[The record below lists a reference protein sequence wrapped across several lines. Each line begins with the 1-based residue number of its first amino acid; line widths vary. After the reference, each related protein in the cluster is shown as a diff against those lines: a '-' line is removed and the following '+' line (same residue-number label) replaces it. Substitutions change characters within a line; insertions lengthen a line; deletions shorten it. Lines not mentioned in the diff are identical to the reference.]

1 MSAFAPRIG
10 GGMAKTTL
18 NNTTTMVSTEGVD
31 LVDDGIFDSTL
42 NKPSYPPTPG
52 GAIITYY
59 PWRGVGGRVTSTKRH

>member
-18 NNTTTMVSTEGVD
+18 NNTITMVSAEGVEI
-31 LVDDGIFDSTL
+31 VDDGIFDSTL
-42 NKPSYPPTPG
+42 DKPPYPPTPG

-59 PWRGVGGRVTSTKRH
+59 PW

>member
-18 NNTTTMVSTEGVD
+18 NNTITMVSTEGVD
-31 LVDDGIFDSTL
+31 LVDDGIFDYTL

>member
-18 NNTTTMVSTEGVD
+18 NNTITMVSTEGVD

-42 NKPSYPPTPG
+42 NKPSFPPAPG
-52 GAIITYY
+52 GAVITYY
-59 PWRGVGGRVTSTKRH
+59 PWRGVGGRVTSIKRH

>member
-1 MSAFAPRIG
+1 MSPFAPRIG

-18 NNTTTMVSTEGVD
+18 NNTNTMVSTEGVD

-52 GAIITYY
+52 SAIITYY
-59 PWRGVGGRVTSTKRH
+59 PWRGVGGRVTLTNRY

>member
-18 NNTTTMVSTEGVD
+18 NNTITMASMEGVD
-31 LVDDGIFDSTL
+31 LVDDGIFDYTL

-52 GAIITYY
+52 GAIIT
-59 PWRGVGGRVTSTKRH
+59 

>member
-18 NNTTTMVSTEGVD
+18 NNTITMVSTEGVEID
-31 LVDDGIFDSTL
+31 VDGAFDSTL
-42 NKPSYPPTPG
+42 NKPSYPPTTG

-59 PWRGVGGRVTSTKRH
+59 PWRGVGGRITSTKRH

>member
-18 NNTTTMVSTEGVD
+18 NNTITMVSTEGVEID
-31 LVDDGIFDSTL
+31 VDGIFDSTL

>member
-18 NNTTTMVSTEGVD
+18 NNTTTMVSTKGVD
-31 LVDDGIFDSTL
+31 LVDDSIFDSTL
-42 NKPSYPPTPG
+42 YKPSYPPTPG

-59 PWRGVGGRVTSTKRH
+59 PWRDVGGRVTSTKRH

>member
-18 NNTTTMVSTEGVD
+18 NNTITMVSTEGVD

-42 NKPSYPPTPG
+42 NKPSFPPAPG

-59 PWRGVGGRVTSTKRH
+59 PWRGVGGRVTSIKRH

>member
-18 NNTTTMVSTEGVD
+18 NNTITMVSTEGVD

-52 GAIITYY
+52 GAIIT
-59 PWRGVGGRVTSTKRH
+59 

>member
-18 NNTTTMVSTEGVD
+18 NNTITMVSTEGAEI
-31 LVDDGIFDSTL
+31 VDDGIFDSTL
-42 NKPSYPPTPG
+42 NKPSYPPTTG

-59 PWRGVGGRVTSTKRH
+59 PWRGVGDRVTSTKCH

>member
-18 NNTTTMVSTEGVD
+18 NNTTTMVSTEGVEI
-31 LVDDGIFDSTL
+31 VDDGIFDSTL
-42 NKPSYPPTPG
+42 NQPSYPPTPG

-59 PWRGVGGRVTSTKRH
+59 PLRGVGGRVTSIKRH

>member
-1 MSAFAPRIG
+1 MSAFAPHIG

-18 NNTTTMVSTEGVD
+18 NNTITMVSTEGVD

-42 NKPSYPPTPG
+42 NKPSFPPAPG

-59 PWRGVGGRVTSTKRH
+59 PWRGVGGRVTSIKRH